1 MRTSAAYNLNR
12 SESTNSSNALKS
24 KNECQEVGKRIKKV
38 TQLRGFSFSSKSSK
52 NLHQV
57 ASSDLQESKP
67 SKRIRLARSN
77 SAPAAITPPPP
88 EVKLSSSGKDKGG
101 TPERRV
107 IVDDIKIIH
116 SKLIEKL
123 NKNNKHDLKA
133 INVLETGLEPVLKEY
148 QGPNGHLSY
157 QDTKQIHVVF
167 KKLSKQLP
175 KGELKEL
182 STILAQHT
190 KCDWMQMK
198 HEKLQAKQLGEY
210 LALGKPGAGK
220 ATTYSAGVNAGASLL
235 AVPGTDAKVGPF
247 ADVSLGI
254 STETRFNADDEGLV
268 FEEISQSLSSGLKA
282 GVQASLSDNVGL
294 KAQAKAGAQGSLTYF
309 KEWNNSK
316 DYIAQNGPDAKK
328 TKALKKQKQ
337 LAANSQ
343 HRLNQ
348 LLKSALKIN
357 ASVNAPAPERTKP
370 LTGFYTTK
378 AGDVGLSVNA
388 GTTFN
393 VGSLDVNFGGGF
405 GANRSKST
413 TDIYEFVPNQLADIV
428 LKNKDRLKE
437 LPDNFTHHA
446 RQILM
451 SNNDNDPKAAIGG
464 LNLLKRDMNEYCE
477 VVQKYDYFKSS
488 GSAKKSELKELR
500 SQKHEIENRW
510 GAIGRH
516 QFLQF
521 ASASHALFAST
532 IMPNKHLVSGINPK
546 REQELSNL
554 IGQTGVLV
562 QNPSIEYSKSRL
574 DKIATFEQE
583 IYLQVA
589 DTRSSFSINAG
600 PVTGKLDIVERQ
612 RIHPSR
618 VREGRYIDVVFTGS
632 VASSLQGLINVAT
645 LQQAI
650 AEQGI
655 ELPGDLDIAP
665 DIGGGVSFSYTSRSF
680 KPDYSKAEDYKGEKG
695 WRKQFSRTTKTLSA
709 NVNVGGSGTVAA
721 GVHAGANV
729 GVNKSKT
736 TVVSE
741 KIASDDLTFTMV
753 RFNRLYRDAKLNT
766 NNAEWKQFFTDNK
779 AEYKKMFTKLGS
791 NQQHPMQEEVK
802 FFFKELVDRAPQ
814 SEQEKLEKQKDDFFV
829 AMSAFKQD
837 QDNEDKFKRAQ
848 DCLEKYLEQ
857 QTAPW
862 WEAHT
867 GRWKDLEFKSKADSG
882 LDLKSKLLKG
892 LGVHLRANK
901 FQSQ

>member
-1 MRTSAAYNLNR
+1 MRASAVFTPNR
-12 SESTNSSNALKS
+12 SDNTNSSNVLKS
-24 KNECQEVGKRIKKV
+24 KNECQEMGRNIKKV
-38 TQLRGFSFSSKSSK
+38 SQLRGFSFSSKSEK

-77 SAPAAITPPPP
+77 SAPAVVTPPPP
-88 EVKLSSSGKDKGG
+88 KVTLSSSDKGG

-107 IVDDIKIIH
+107 IARDVKMIH
-116 SKLIEKL
+116 SKLKEEL
-123 NKNNKHDLKA
+123 DENNKQYHKA

-148 QGPNGHLSY
+148 QDPNGHLSY
-157 QDTKQIHVVF
+157 QDTKQIHVAF

-182 STILAQHT
+182 CTILAQHT

-210 LALGKPGAGK
+210 LELGKPGAGK
-220 ATTYSAGVNAGASLL
+220 ATTYSVGVNAGASLL

-268 FEEISQSLSSGLKA
+268 FEEISHSVSSGLKA

-294 KAQAKAGAQGSLTYF
+294 KAQAKASGQGSLTYF

-343 HRLNQ
+343 HRLNE

-370 LTGFYTTK
+370 LMGFYTTK
-378 AGDVGLSVNA
+378 AGDVGLSANA

-413 TDIYEFVPNQLADIV
+413 TDIYEFVPNQLADVV
-428 LKNKDRLKE
+428 LKNKAKLDE

-488 GSAKKSELKELR
+488 GSANKSELKALR
-500 SQKHEIENRW
+500 NQKHEIENRW

-532 IMPNKHLVSGINPK
+532 IMPNKYLVSGINPK

-600 PVTGKLDIVERQ
+600 PISGQLDIVERQ

-709 NVNVGGSGTVAA
+709 NVNVGGSGTVAVGA
-721 GVHAGANV
+721 HAGANV

-766 NNAEWKQFFTDNK
+766 DNAEWKQFVTDNK
-779 AEYKKMFTKLGS
+779 AEYKKMFAKLGS
-791 NQQHPMQEEVK
+791 SEHPMKEEVK
-802 FFFKELVDRAPQ
+802 FFFKELIDRAPQ
-814 SEQEKLEKQKDDFFV
+814 TEKRNLEEQQGEFF
-829 AMSAFKQD
+829 ATMRAYKQD
-837 QDNEDKFKRAQ
+837 EDNEDKFKQAQ
-848 DCLEKYLEQ
+848 ACLENYLEQ